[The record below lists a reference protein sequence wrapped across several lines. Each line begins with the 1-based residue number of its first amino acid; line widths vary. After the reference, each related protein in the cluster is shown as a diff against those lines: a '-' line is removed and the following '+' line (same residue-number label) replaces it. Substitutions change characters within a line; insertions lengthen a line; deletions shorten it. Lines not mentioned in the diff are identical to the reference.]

1 MTLKI
6 IDPAVCYPS
15 EPDTRGIGSEAF
27 NRIRAT
33 LDELLKSMKKEDK
46 AIEITADLNAIQ
58 ALIERLNALSD
69 GAFGEYDITLEP
81 DLTLLRD
88 GQPCNAGSF
97 DKSIIS
103 YLELRISEL
112 QRHRLYSR
120 FMMMCFDILNPDDI
134 DRIVHELEPLKALY
148 ALGFDPGTT
157 LKLDICADSPAWGL
171 LGRLLMDTPL
181 LQLVEDDCSI
191 KVQLPGALIV
201 ALEKYVHH

>member
-6 IDPAVCYPS
+6 IDPAVCYPNESDPLDNS
-15 EPDTRGIGSEAF
+15 EIKE
-27 NRIRAT
+27 IQAT
-33 LDELLKSMKKEDK
+33 LEELLKSMKKTEVK

-157 LKLDICADSPAWGL
+157 LKLDICADSPAWEL

-191 KVQLPGALIV
+191 KVQIPGALIV

>member
-1 MTLKI
+1 MTLEI
-6 IDPAVCYPS
+6 IDPAVCYP
-15 EPDTRGIGSEAF
+15 EYPREIDKIQ
-27 NRIRAT
+27 AT
-33 LDELLKSMKKEDK
+33 LEELLKSMKKTEVK
-46 AIEITADLNAIQ
+46 AIKITADLNAIQ

-88 GQPCNAGSF
+88 GQPCNAGCF

-120 FMMMCFDILNPDDI
+120 FMMMSFDILKPDDI

-157 LKLDICADSPAWGL
+157 LKLDLISDAPAWEL

-181 LQLVEDDCSI
+181 IHVREDMSFTVEI
-191 KVQLPGALIV
+191 PAALLV